1 MIVLLGAAFV
11 SKLVAFIK
19 YGVIEPGDDF
29 FVVMVL
35 ITVSLVS
42 LWLFFFQFLPARVL
56 GYPELFIEKDYLRI
70 GGEVRGQFLTTTRRD
85 LPVSSMI
92 AVIKATECCSS
103 GSSAK
108 YYEHVICKGR

>member
-1 MIVLLGAAFV
+1 MLQQQEEVVEYESKPKSTTSLLVYLWKQYWWLPVIVLLGAAFV

-35 ITVSLVS
+35 VTVSLVS

-56 GYPELFIEKDYLRI
+56 GCPELFIEKDYLRI
-70 GGEVRGQFLTTTRRD
+70 GGEVRGSF
-85 LPVSSMI
+85 
-92 AVIKATECCSS
+92 
-103 GSSAK
+103 
-108 YYEHVICKGR
+108 